1 MGATASRARPYWIP
15 RDLSSASIS
24 AISSSIG
31 GAGCLPAP
39 LRLVA
44 VVAGSDPAEGD
55 AGADVDFLPAIRRAR
70 RPPTIHSTRQRPS
83 SARPNQTAG
92 EKMTSDAQLP
102 TATMPFQSKLSR
114 PL

>member
-1 MGATASRARPYWIP
+1 MP

-31 GAGCLPAP
+31 GVGGLLPP
-39 LRLVA
+39 LRLAA

-55 AGADVDFLPAIRRAR
+55 ADADVDFLPATRRAR

-92 EKMTSDAQLP
+92 EKMISDAQLP
-102 TATMPFQSKLSR
+102 TATIPFQSKRSR
-114 PL
+114 PLK